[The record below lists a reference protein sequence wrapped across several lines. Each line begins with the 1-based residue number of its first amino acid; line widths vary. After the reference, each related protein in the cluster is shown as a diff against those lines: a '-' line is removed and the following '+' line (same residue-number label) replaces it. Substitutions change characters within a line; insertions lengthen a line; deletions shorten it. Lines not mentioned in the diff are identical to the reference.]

1 MPQLLEKVANV
12 LDNLADMLD
21 QQEQHVRQEQR
32 GERLKVASQI
42 RETYS
47 QVTGEELPEE
57 TVEKIASHDEN
68 VLKMVQKLANSMST
82 RNYDGG
88 VDTMGEPSN
97 MDMDM
102 DTDAVYATKT
112 AARKASVEQASD
124 AFLSFIME

>member
-1 MPQLLEKVANV
+1 MPQLLTKVANV
-12 LDNLADMLD
+12 LDTLADMLD
-21 QQEQHVRQEQR
+21 QQEQQVKQEQQ

-68 VLKMVQKLANSMST
+68 VLKMVQKLANSMGT
-82 RNYDGG
+82 KNYDGG
-88 VDTMGEPSN
+88 VDTLGEPSN
-97 MDMDM
+97 MD
-102 DTDAVYATKT
+102 TSAVYTTKT
-112 AARKASVEQASD
+112 AARKATVEQASE